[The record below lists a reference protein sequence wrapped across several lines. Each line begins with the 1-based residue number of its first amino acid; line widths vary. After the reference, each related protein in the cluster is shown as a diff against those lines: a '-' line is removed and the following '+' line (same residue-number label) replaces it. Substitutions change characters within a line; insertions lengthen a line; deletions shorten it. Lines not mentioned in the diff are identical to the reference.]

1 MSDLDITQQ
10 LQAWRSGDAAALE
23 QITPVLYNE
32 LRRLARRYLS
42 GERPDHT
49 LTPTAL
55 INEVYLRLL
64 GQKQPDW
71 QNREHFVGVVAHL
84 MRQILVDF
92 ARHRRANKRGGG
104 VEEVPLED
112 ALPQGVP
119 AEADLVDLDQ
129 VLLRLE
135 QTDARKARAIE
146 LRYFAG
152 LTVEET
158 ATVLQISPATVHREL
173 RMAEAW
179 LCRELGSGRPASRP
193 SSPPDSPAPSRRSLP
208 PDSPNGLAA
217 SAKA

>member
-1 MSDLDITQQ
+1 MSDCDQITEQ

-23 QITPVLYNE
+23 QLTPYLYNE

-55 INEVYLRLL
+55 INEAYLRLL
-64 GQKQPDW
+64 GQKLPDW
-71 QNREHFVGVVAHL
+71 QNRQHFVGVVAHL

-104 VEEVPLED
+104 REDVPLDE
-112 ALPQGVP
+112 AKPQGIP
-119 AEADLVDLDQ
+119 PEADLVDLDQ
-129 VLLRLE
+129 ALQRLE
-135 QTDARKARAIE
+135 QTDARKARVIE

-152 LTVEET
+152 FT
-158 ATVLQISPATVHREL
+158 ADEAAQVLEVSPATIHREL

-179 LCRELGSGRPASRP
+179 LCRELGANRPEA
-193 SSPPDSPAPSRRSLP
+193 LKY
-208 PDSPNGLAA
+208 AA
-217 SAKA
+217 GAGGAGA

>member
-1 MSDLDITQQ
+1 MSDGDLDITEQ

-23 QITPVLYNE
+23 QLTPFLYSE

-55 INEVYLRLL
+55 INEAYLRLL

-71 QNREHFVGVVAHL
+71 QNRDHFVGVVAHL

-92 ARHRRANKRGGG
+92 ARHRRASKRGGG
-104 VEEVPLED
+104 CSDVSLDD
-112 ALPQGVP
+112 ALPKGVP
-119 AEADLVDLDQ
+119 PEADLVDLDQ
-129 VLLRLE
+129 ALLRLE

-158 ATVLQISPATVHREL
+158 ATVLEVSPATIHREL

-179 LCRELGSGRPASRP
+179 LCRELSSGRPA
-193 SSPPDSPAPSRRSLP
+193 DSD
-208 PDSPNGLAA
+208 DSDRGLAI
-217 SAKA
+217 SARA